1 MLLRTDYLLL
11 TPVGD
16 YGHGPRSMAMMP
28 KPVAPNNPPGRKGS
42 ERKRIDS
49 ARSWSPRAAVESACA
64 ARSVAL
70 ILGAGDGA
78 ASLVPFGGEGGV
90 AFGALNPGTVLG
102 MGEPT
107 MLAVAFA
114 VQALRDLG
122 ERFL

>member
-1 MLLRTDYLLL
+1 M
-11 TPVGD
+11 
-16 YGHGPRSMAMMP
+16 
-28 KPVAPNNPPGRKGS
+28 
-42 ERKRIDS
+42 
-49 ARSWSPRAAVESACA
+49 AVESASA

-70 ILGAGDGA
+70 LLGAGDGA

-90 AFGALNPGTVLG
+90 AFGVLFPGAALG
-102 MGEPT
+102 MGDPA